1 MYSDDLKDKK
11 KLENLG
17 KKYKRCTIELIH
29 MKVKYKDSH
38 ISVHIT
44 TAAYYRLSLSDLIP
58 NLDKIIWLDGD
69 TVVFG
74 DLKEMYDID
83 MKGFY
88 YRGFL
93 DNLPN
98 GINHITLDNDH
109 VICSGVMLIILKN

>member
-1 MYSDDLKDKK
+1 
-11 KLENLG
+11 
-17 KKYKRCTIELIH
+17 

-38 ISVHIT
+38 ISGYIT

-98 GINHITLDNDH
+98 GIKLYGNSFVSYFFSLCIP
-109 VICSGVMLIILKN
+109 IY